1 MSAQPKR
8 KWRMSRRGFLIG
20 TGVLGA
26 GLALGYTIGLPK
38 ARLQMAAM
46 FDSGVVRLAS
56 LAIEPTQ
63 WIEITPANKVIFH
76 LSKIEMGQ
84 GVHTALAQVLA
95 EELEADWGNIEVRHA
110 DTARGPVDAMGTT
123 GSTTVSSNYASLRE
137 IAATMREMLRAEAAK
152 LLNVPAAGLI
162 AQNSMFVAGA
172 NKISYGEVV
181 KAHSGKWELPK
192 DKPTLKPVSEFKLI
206 GTSAQRVDLPAKIVG
221 NTVYGLDARLPGML
235 YGAVATPPTL
245 GATFRRASIGDAGD
259 QPGVRK
265 VLIESNF
272 AGVVAES
279 RQQAQAA
286 VNALSV
292 VWDELKPWQQSDV
305 DALLEIRERDLVAIQ
320 QEGTGALRPNTP
332 PTSGGET
339 RGVIEAR
346 YSSPFAAH
354 GQLEPQAAL
363 ADVQPDKARVW
374 VSTQMPALA
383 RSEIAKALGMKDE
396 QVEIM
401 PTFIGGG
408 FGRKYGADVAIPAAK
423 LSRAMGKPVH
433 IGWTRSEEFQHGY
446 LRPPT
451 RHILRG
457 ALTADGRIDGL
468 THLQSSGEV
477 AGAFLPAALI
487 SAMGSDFG
495 AWRGGRIHYEIAN
508 RYVGV
513 QFAKL
518 PVRTSWWRG
527 LGLLA
532 NTFAIESFIDELAHA
547 AKADPLAFRLKHLG
561 NNERGERFRKV
572 LNAVAAKANW
582 GSPAPAGRAR
592 GLACC
597 IDGNA
602 VVAQVA
608 EVSVEGTG
616 AAKKIRV
623 HRFFSAIDAGLVINP
638 DGVKAQTEG
647 AIVMGISSALIEQV
661 TLKDG
666 RVNANN
672 FDAYP
677 LLTMRDTPTIE
688 TVIVPS
694 GDQPF
699 GVGEPPLG
707 PVAAAIA
714 NAVFSL
720 TGQRLRNLPLAL

>member
-1 MSAQPKR
+1 MSEPKSSQKR

-26 GLALGYTIGLPK
+26 GLALGYGVGLPK
-38 ARLQMAAM
+38 ARLQVANM
-46 FDSGVVRLAS
+46 FDGGLRPNNLP
-56 LAIEPTQ
+56 IEPLQ

-84 GVHTALAQVLA
+84 GVHTALAQILA
-95 EELEADWGNIEVRHA
+95 EELEAAWANIEVRHA
-110 DTARGPVDAMGTT
+110 NTARGPVDANGTT

-152 LLNVPAAGLI
+152 LLNVPATSLV

-172 NKISYGEVV
+172 NSISYGEVV
-181 KAHSGKWELPK
+181 KAHVGKWELPK
-192 DKPTLKPVSEFKLI
+192 DKPTLKTPSEFKLI
-206 GTSAQRVDLPAKIVG
+206 GKSAPRVDLPAKVQG
-221 NTVYGLDARLPGML
+221 ETVYGLDARLPNML
-235 YGAVATPPTL
+235 YGAVAMPPTL
-245 GATFRRASIGDAGD
+245 GATLRQAGVGDANA

-265 VLIESNF
+265 VVLEDGF

-279 RQQAQAA
+279 RQQAQSA
-286 VNALSV
+286 VNALALA
-292 VWDELKPWQQSDV
+292 WDEGKRWQQSDV
-305 DALLEIRERDLVAIQ
+305 DAMLEINERELVAIQ
-320 QEGTGALRPNTP
+320 QEGNGVLP
-332 PTSGGET
+332 SGGV
-339 RGVIEAR
+339 GVIEAR

-354 GQLEPQAAL
+354 AQLEPQSAL
-363 ADVQPDKARVW
+363 AEVQADRARVW
-374 VSTQMPALA
+374 VSTQMPSLA

-396 QVEIM
+396 QVDII

-423 LSRAMGKPVH
+423 LSRAMGGQPVH
-433 IGWTRSEEFQHGY
+433 IGWTRSQEFQHGY

-457 ALTADGRIDGL
+457 VLGADGRIDGL

-477 AGAFLPAALI
+477 AGAFLPAAMMTAL
-487 SAMGSDFG
+487 GSDFG
-495 AWRGGRIHYEIAN
+495 AWRGGRIHYNVAN
-508 RYVGV
+508 RYVGTK
-513 QFAKL
+513 FAKL

-547 AKADPLAFRLKHLG
+547 AKVDPLAFRLKNVG
-561 NNERGERFRKV
+561 NDERGERFRKV
-572 LNAVAAKANW
+572 LTAVADKAGW

-608 EVSVEGTG
+608 EVSVETGGT
-616 AAKKIRV
+616 KPKIRV
-623 HRFFSAIDAGLVINP
+623 HRFVSAIDAGLVINP

-647 AIVMGISSALIEQV
+647 AIVMGISSALLEQA
-661 TLKDG
+661 TLVDG
-666 RVNANN
+666 RVSANN

-677 LLTMRDTPTIE
+677 LLTMRDTPSIE
-688 TVIVPS
+688 TVIVPG

-707 PVAAAIA
+707 PVAAAIG
-714 NAVFSL
+714 NAVFAL
-720 TGQRLRNLPLAL
+720 TGKRLRDLPLAL